1 MNAASL
7 QWESA
12 AVIAATGGRAVGD
25 AWMAHGVA
33 IDSRQVRAGDLFV
46 ALRGDRFDGHDFLT
60 VAAQKGAVAALVE
73 VAPAALPAGFPV
85 VVVDNSLTA
94 LNQLAAAAR
103 RRLTGPVIAVTGSV
117 GKTGSKESLAR
128 ALAAFGSCHVNQG
141 NLNNH
146 IGAPLSLAR
155 APAASDFCVLEMG
168 MNHAGEIS
176 PLSRL
181 AQPQVALITNVEPV
195 HIGHFRDITAI
206 ADAKCEIFDGV
217 MPGGVA
223 ILNRDNAMFD
233 YCAAAAKRAGI
244 ERIISFGRD
253 VHADVRLLECEAGID
268 GSHVRAHVI
277 DQEARYH
284 LRAIGCHWV
293 LNSLGVLAAV
303 AALGLDPAVAAAA
316 MEQVTAGRGR
326 GGQVDMPAANGG
338 HYRLIDE
345 SYNASPPAV
354 RAALSVL
361 AMTPTGPG
369 GRRIAVLG
377 DMLELGAHS
386 ADLHADLA
394 PDLFASGADMLF
406 TAGPDMAQLRAHLAT
421 PLTGVHGAGAADIA
435 AAVAAEV
442 RAGDVVLVKG
452 SLGMGMSAIIKALND
467 AAPVAAATAGG
478 RGA

>member
-1 MNAASL
+1 
-7 QWESA
+7 
-12 AVIAATGGRAVGD
+12 
-25 AWMAHGVA
+25 
-33 IDSRQVRAGDLFV
+33 
-46 ALRGDRFDGHDFLT
+46 
-60 VAAQKGAVAALVE
+60 
-73 VAPAALPAGFPV
+73 
-85 VVVDNSLTA
+85 
-94 LNQLAAAAR
+94 
-103 RRLTGPVIAVTGSV
+103 
-117 GKTGSKESLAR
+117 
-128 ALAAFGSCHVNQG
+128 
-141 NLNNH
+141 
-146 IGAPLSLAR
+146 
-155 APAASDFCVLEMG
+155 
-168 MNHAGEIS
+168 
-176 PLSRL
+176 
-181 AQPQVALITNVEPV
+181 
-195 HIGHFRDITAI
+195 
-206 ADAKCEIFDGV
+206 

-233 YCAAAAKRAGI
+233 YCAAAAERVGI

-326 GGQVDMPAANGG
+326 GGHVDVAAANGG

-345 SYNASPPAV
+345 SYNSSPPAV

-394 PDLFASGADMLF
+394 PDLFL
-406 TAGPDMAQLRAHLAT
+406 
-421 PLTGVHGAGAADIA
+421 
-435 AAVAAEV
+435 
-442 RAGDVVLVKG
+442 
-452 SLGMGMSAIIKALND
+452 SLIHI
-467 AAPVAAATAGG
+467 
-478 RGA
+478 